1 MVIPTGTPEEEA
13 RWLEIETRSLIR
25 HICNNAGAIEK
36 KPYEIPTHTRAL
48 TELMQKAKPHQ
59 IESMQEI
66 LTEYSASI
74 SFEQPTAPLDV
85 RNMLYAALTSYQ
97 PTFDRPN

>member
-1 MVIPTGTPEEEA
+1 M
-13 RWLEIETRSLIR
+13 EIETRSLIR
-25 HICNNAGAIEK
+25 HICDNAGAVEK

-59 IESMQEI
+59 LESMQEI
-66 LTEYSASI
+66 LTEYSSSI

-85 RNMLYAALTSYQ
+85 RNMLYGALTYCK
-97 PTFDRPN
+97 PTYDRPN